1 MMRLVPLLGLIVGTL
16 TQACFASSRLPDYD
30 VTQIGEP
37 GSGRY
42 VFCSG
47 DSCPEPT
54 IKHLAAPTPV
64 VQENLS
70 LPVSAA
76 ETRHIQ
82 ALSTPIAKRHR
93 SLHARIRH
101 VHRVAKVANRTL
113 CTAGAAVGTASKHL
127 AGR

>member
-1 MMRLVPLLGLIVGTL
+1 MMRLVPLLALIVGTL
-16 TQACFASSRLPDYD
+16 AQACFASSRIPDYD

-47 DSCPEPT
+47 DTCPEPT
-54 IKHLAAPTPV
+54 IKHLAAPTSV

-70 LPVSAA
+70 LPSSAA
-76 ETRHIQ
+76 ENQPIR
-82 ALSTPIAKRHR
+82 ALSTPIATPHR
-93 SLHARIRH
+93 SRPARIRH

-113 CTAGAAVGTASKHL
+113 CTAGDTVGAVPKNL
-127 AGR
+127 ADR

>member
-16 TQACFASSRLPDYD
+16 AQACFASSRLPDYD

-47 DSCPEPT
+47 DTCPEPT
-54 IKHLAAPTPV
+54 IKHLAAPTSV
-64 VQENLS
+64 VRENLS
-70 LPVSAA
+70 LPSSAA
-76 ETRHIQ
+76 ENQPIR
-82 ALSTPIAKRHR
+82 ALPTPIATHHR
-93 SLHARIRH
+93 SRHARIRH

-113 CTAGAAVGTASKHL
+113 CTAGDTVGAVPKNL
-127 AGR
+127 ADR